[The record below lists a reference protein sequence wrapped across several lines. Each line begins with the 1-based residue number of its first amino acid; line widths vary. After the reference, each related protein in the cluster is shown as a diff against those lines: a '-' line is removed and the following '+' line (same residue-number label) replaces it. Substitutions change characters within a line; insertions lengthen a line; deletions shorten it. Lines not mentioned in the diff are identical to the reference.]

1 MRDPAQ
7 DPERR
12 HQSRAWRL
20 MEAMES
26 APFGNEA
33 RLAIAQKFL
42 DEQSKETQAELEHDM
57 CRAIE
62 YPCPPECPRH

>member
-42 DEQSKETQAELEHDM
+42 DEERGAATEEAIDEMYQRQAQF
-57 CRAIE
+57 
-62 YPCPPECPRH
+62 